1 VEVEGHVVH
10 LEHDVARQSG
20 GAEPGTESKS
30 RAKKKKT
37 DEACTIPHP
46 ATRTNSTHH
55 AWPLDEPC
63 RTDAM
68 ATAPASRDG
77 INSS

>member
-1 VEVEGHVVH
+1 MSCTSNTTSLGSPVVQN
-10 LEHDVARQSG
+10 LAQKV
-20 GAEPGTESKS
+20 
-30 RAKKKKT
+30 RAAQRKKT